1 MRAGRK
7 LFNIEY
13 LAKKADVSRRT
24 VRYYIQRGLL
34 PPPLGQK
41 RGSYYTE
48 AHLERLLL
56 ILKLSA
62 KGVPLLRIKTVLE
75 SDAQF
80 EENIPELEIVR
91 MRCEKIEICDGI
103 DLFAKSGL
111 LRDQD
116 IINIK
121 KYIISLI
128 QGEED
133 NDGKAYGAVFYR
145 TAASSLDKDKCLKYN

>member
-1 MRAGRK
+1 M
-7 LFNIEY
+7 FNIEY

-91 MRCEKIEICDGI
+91 MRCEKVEICDGI

-128 QGEED
+128 QGEEE
-133 NDGKAYGAVFYR
+133 NDEKAYGAVFYR

>member
-1 MRAGRK
+1 M
-7 LFNIEY
+7 FNIEY
-13 LAKKADVSRRT
+13 LAQKAGVSRRT

-34 PPPLGQK
+34 PPPLGHK
-41 RGSYYTE
+41 RGAYYTE

-62 KGVPLLRIKTVLE
+62 KGVPLIRIKTVLE
-75 SDAQF
+75 SEAQI
-80 EENIPELEIVR
+80 EEHVSELEIVR

-111 LRDQD
+111 LRDRN
-116 IINIK
+116 IIDIK

-128 QGEED
+128 QGEKD
-133 NDGKAYGAVFYR
+133 NDEKAYGAVFDR
-145 TAASSLDKDKCLKYN
+145 TASSGLDKDKCLKYN